1 MPSPK
6 SKQRS
11 SSTSLA
17 HLGTGAAV
25 RRGDITISDPIPI
38 DQGQDGH
45 PPSTTAGMNAMTTT
59 SWQQDGTWPRKSTT
73 PPEMAHVRNASY
85 GQERTNVGRASAGP
99 SLIPSS
105 VSTTASKSSLA
116 MPRKSSGG
124 FRTAL
129 KRMFGSKRGRSVET
143 RKEYH
148 RSVSDLPIKW
158 FLLLSLYSLANV
170 DLGSRKFD
178 VHHGETNRGGGGTNS
193 NPG

>member
-1 MPSPK
+1 
-6 SKQRS
+6 
-11 SSTSLA
+11 
-17 HLGTGAAV
+17 V

-45 PPSTTAGMNAMTTT
+45 PPSTTAGMNAMTAT
-59 SWQQDGTWPRKSTT
+59 SWQQDGTWPRKST
-73 PPEMAHVRNASY
+73 PPEMAHIRNASY
-85 GQERTNVGRASAGP
+85 GQERANVGRASAGP

-129 KRMFGSKRGRSVET
+129 KRMFGSKRGRSMEN

-148 RSVSDLPIKW
+148 RSVSDCRSSGSDCWPCTD
-158 FLLLSLYSLANV
+158 LLMLI
-170 DLGSRKFD
+170 LGSRKFD
-178 VHHGETNRGGGGTNS
+178 VHHRETDRGTCGTNS